1 MQKTLLV
8 SIVGVPNAGKSTLV
22 NNLVKEKISAISSKP
37 HTTREIVQGIVT
49 EGEVQ
54 LIFLDTP
61 GFMRN
66 DMSVH
71 SSGDVVCF
79 IIDGLNPWAYKVTD
93 KIKVLLDKKDVMIF
107 INKVDAISSKQ
118 CLEIM
123 EGVRAL
129 GYKGEIGVMAGMFR
143 RGVEEFKQK
152 LIEKAL
158 EYPWMFPADQKHTLT
173 KEEIIK
179 ECVREKI
186 FHIVYHE
193 LPYETEVIVKDLT
206 FSINDRAS
214 GERIDVR
221 SDKASGDRAFTSEQN
236 IGMNIINHTKSAHD
250 MDRVSDGE
258 KDETVKSDAKGRKGM
273 TWRAYVTIEVQK
285 QSQQGMLVGARGSV
299 IKKIGTAARL
309 ELVERFGPGH
319 LFLNI
324 AVARAK

>member
-8 SIVGVPNAGKSTLV
+8 SIVGVPNAGKSTLI
-22 NNLVKEKISAISSKP
+22 NALVKEKISAISSKP
-37 HTTREIVQGIVT
+37 HTTRDIVQGIVT
-49 EGEVQ
+49 EGDVQ

-71 SSGDVVCF
+71 SSSDVVCF
-79 IIDGLNPWAYKVTD
+79 IIDGLNPWAYKVGD
-93 KIKVLLDKKDVMIF
+93 KIKWLLSKKEIMIF

-123 EGVRAL
+123 EGLRAL
-129 GYKGEIGVMAGMFR
+129 GYNGEIGVMAGMFK

-152 LIEKAL
+152 LMERAL
-158 EYPWMFPADQKHTLT
+158 DYPWMFPADQKHTLT

-186 FHIVYHE
+186 FHVMYHE
-193 LPYETEVIVKDLT
+193 LPYETEVIVKDLI
-206 FSINDRAS
+206 FSIGDNVEESADVEHIDKTVDKHKPAMRAKKK
-214 GERIDVR
+214 I
-221 SDKASGDRAFTSEQN
+221 
-236 IGMNIINHTKSAHD
+236 
-250 MDRVSDGE
+250 
-258 KDETVKSDAKGRKGM
+258 
-273 TWRAYVTIEVQK
+273 TWKAYVTIQVQK

-324 AVARAK
+324 AVVRK